1 MCVAD
6 AAVGPEERAKAKM
19 VTYGIIYGLTAW
31 GLAKG
36 PGGLGISVPQ
46 AQNLINSF
54 LQHFSGVCCSSW
66 CSPLWCLS

>member
-1 MCVAD
+1 MLPAGTE
-6 AAVGPEERAKAKM
+6 VGPEERAKAKM

-36 PGGLGISVPQ
+36 AGGLGISVAQ

-54 LQHFSGVCCSSW
+54 LQHFSGVCR
-66 CSPLWCLS
+66 LW